1 MMQTARMKPKG
12 NPWQRKNQRGVSL
25 IEFMVA
31 ITIGMIIVAA
41 LSLVLVYSMQARTE
55 VEKQSQQL
63 ENGRYAMS
71 LLKQDIQLAG
81 FWGEYQPPNT
91 TVWQTPDPCS
101 NVKTDIGFTPADS
114 GLLVNMPV
122 ALQGY
127 SESDATPSCVSNRKS
142 GTDMIVV
149 RRLSTTALNIDA
161 DANGSIDS
169 GFTTPNAYFM
179 QHSDCS
185 VSPEEDV
192 FAFDFNQ
199 ANFRLHKV
207 RPVVSGSI
215 SSCKNGGL
223 GGIRQYVQ
231 RIFYISTCNICS
243 PNDGIPTLKMV
254 ELIPQSSACSG
265 TSCGAFRTTA
275 LAEGIDNLQLE
286 YGVDSTGIGGV
297 PDIYDTSPLS
307 SNWSNVTAVKVFVLS
322 RNNTASADY
331 TDDKTYSLNSAGT
344 ALTGTPFNDQFRR
357 HLYTATVRASNLSG
371 RRQE

>member
-1 MMQTARMKPKG
+1 MMQTVLIKPKG
-12 NPWQRKNQRGVSL
+12 IFLQRKTQRGISL

-41 LSLVLVYSMQARTE
+41 LSLVLVYSMQSRTE

-71 LLKQDIQLAG
+71 LLNQDIQLAG

-101 NVKTDIGFTPADS
+101 NVKTVIGFTPAD
-114 GLLVNMPV
+114 GLGLVNMPV

-127 SESDATPSCVSNRKS
+127 SDSATTPSCVSNRKS

-149 RRLSTTALNIDA
+149 RRLRTTALNIDA
-161 DANGSIDS
+161 DADGAIDS

-179 QHSDCS
+179 QNSNCS
-185 VSPEEDV
+185 VSPQEDV
-192 FAFDFNQ
+192 FAFDFNP
-199 ANFRLHKV
+199 ASFGLHKV
-207 RPVVSGSI
+207 MPVVSGSI

-223 GGIRQYVQ
+223 GGIRQYVS
-231 RIFYISTCNICS
+231 RIFYVSTCNLCS

-275 LAEGIDNLQLE
+275 LAEGIENLQLE
-286 YGVDSTGIGGV
+286 YGVDSTGMGGV
-297 PDIYDTSPLS
+297 PDIYDPSPALA
-307 SNWSNVTAVKVFVLS
+307 NWANVTAVKVFLLS

-331 TDDKTYSLNSAGT
+331 TDDKTYSLNSAGI

-357 HLYTATVRASNLSG
+357 HVYTATVRASNLSG
-371 RRQE
+371 RRQQ

>member
-1 MMQTARMKPKG
+1 MQTVFIKSKG
-12 NPWQRKNQRGVSL
+12 IFLQRKTQRGVSL

-63 ENGRYAMS
+63 ESGRYAMS
-71 LLKQDIQLAG
+71 MLKQDIQVAG
-81 FWGEYQPPNT
+81 FLGEYQPPNT
-91 TVWQTPDPCS
+91 TVWLTPDPCS

-114 GLLVNMPV
+114 GGLVNMPV

-127 SESDATPSCVSNRKS
+127 SDSATTPGCVSNRKS

-161 DANGSIDS
+161 NVDGTIDS
-169 GFTTPNAYFM
+169 SFTTPNAYFM
-179 QHSDCS
+179 QHSSCS

-192 FAFDFNQ
+192 FAFDFSSSS
-199 ANFRLHKV
+199 FGLHKV

-223 GGIRQYVQ
+223 QSIRQYVQ
-231 RIFYISTCNICS
+231 RIFYVSTCNICS

-254 ELIPQSSACSG
+254 ELIPQSSTCSG

-275 LAEGIDNLQLE
+275 LAEGIENLQLE
-286 YGVDSTGIGGV
+286 YGVDSTGTGGV
-297 PDIYDTSPLS
+297 PDTYNPDPAS
-307 SNWSNVTAVKVFVLS
+307 SDWANVTTVKVFLLS

-357 HLYTATVRASNLSG
+357 HVYTATVRANNLSG
-371 RRQE
+371 RRQQ